1 MIMNNQ
7 FSWIERKLR
16 LGWILIVAGAI
27 LAFAGI
33 LLRWLVEELPF
44 NERII
49 TALGILLLALGI
61 AQLVKYRVASRDREA
76 ARRLTANERD
86 ERMMMIRSR
95 AGHRGFWVS
104 IGLTYTVLMW
114 LSFADSGSLPP
125 LSPDMLWFVMA
136 GVVLVPMAVYIGS
149 IIRDNARL

>member
-7 FSWIERKLR
+7 FSWIDRKLR
-16 LGWILIVAGAI
+16 LGWILIIAGTI

-33 LLRWLVEELPF
+33 LLRWMVEELPF

-49 TALGILLLALGI
+49 TALGILLLAVGI
-61 AQLVKYRVASRDREA
+61 AQLVKYRAASRDRET

-86 ERMMMIRSR
+86 ERMIMIRAR

-104 IGLTYTVLMW
+104 IGLTYAVLMW

-125 LSPDMLWFVMA
+125 LSPDTLWFVMA
-136 GVVLVPMAVYIGS
+136 GVVLAPMLIYVGS
-149 IIRDNARL
+149 IIRDNVRL